1 MSMRMPVRINY
12 SESLVD
18 QQALAAVGGTIVCP
32 KGKPPQFAF
41 SSQLHYQEYLN
52 LRKKNDHGGNRDHSD
67 TL

>member
-1 MSMRMPVRINY
+1 MIMPVRINY

-41 SSQLHYQEYLN
+41 GSQLQYQEYLK
-52 LRKKNDHGGNRDHSD
+52 LRKKNDRCANSDHSN